1 MEDVIE
7 YNKTSSDDIERDWS
21 SNHTLS
27 KEQVAQLI
35 RNKFERAK
43 IYQRLEGN
51 VFFDDW

>member
-1 MEDVIE
+1 
-7 YNKTSSDDIERDWS
+7 
-21 SNHTLS
+21 
-27 KEQVAQLI
+27 LI